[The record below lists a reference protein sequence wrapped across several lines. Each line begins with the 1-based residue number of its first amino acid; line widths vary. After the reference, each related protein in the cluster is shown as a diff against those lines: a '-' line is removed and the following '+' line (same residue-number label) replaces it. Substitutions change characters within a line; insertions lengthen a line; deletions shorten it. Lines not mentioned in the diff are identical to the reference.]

1 MCLVRNICLLLLP
14 YIIMVVINESYRPLI
29 TEKPYSA
36 YGFTAINSD
45 IKSPLKCSWIAHSN
59 TSYCKQHHVKFLKGY
74 FHITDKMYF
83 GVIQVLHS
91 TGNYGAANIVFL
103 VILFPLIMWYSL
115 IKIIDYTIAIRKLKN
130 RKNQQNE

>member
-1 MCLVRNICLLLLP
+1 
-14 YIIMVVINESYRPLI
+14 MVVINESYRSLI

-36 YGFTAINSD
+36 FGFTAINSD
-45 IKSPLKCSWIAHSN
+45 ARSLHKCSWIAHSN
-59 TSYCKQHHVKFLKGY
+59 TSYCKQHHVKFLKDY

-103 VILFPLIMWYSL
+103 VILFPLIMWYAL
-115 IKIIDYTIAIRKLKN
+115 IKIIDYTLAIRKLK
-130 RKNQQNE
+130 KSKK